1 MSICEKGVRDF
12 VEWCKDIDKNSNR
25 PFTARYIGSLV
36 ADFHRNLIKGG
47 VYIYPGTKKNPE
59 GKLRL
64 QYECN
69 PLAFIAEQAGGKA
82 SDGKNR
88 IMELTPKELHQRTPL
103 FIGSKHLVEK
113 AEEFIQKN
121 S

>member
-1 MSICEKGVRDF
+1 M
-12 VEWCKDIDKNSNR
+12 
-25 PFTARYIGSLV
+25 

-47 VYIYPGTKKNPE
+47 IYIYPGTEKNKE

-82 SDGKNR
+82 SDGHIR
-88 IMELTPKELHQRTPL
+88 ILDITPKDLHQRTP
-103 FIGSKHLVEK
+103 FIVGPTAMVEQ
-113 AEEFIQKN
+113 AEKFIRLGLQE